1 MSKTIES
8 DDAIP
13 RSDGTALSFIGQN
26 AENDFPVLKAFQQYI
41 DAEQAKARKRM
52 LGLSIFFIMLLVAVV
67 VTFTIVMMSVINRN
81 QALSDRLLEIALRER
96 PAQAAPV
103 VVQQPAPQPIVQPAP
118 AQSRESELKPFL
130 DKMETLVSAIV
141 AKQQQQSI
149 APAPVVVTTGTP
161 MPTIQPST
169 ESVEAARMREEL
181 KKQKEELEAERA
193 RLKDAQEKLKQA
205 EIEKHRRR
213 LYPEYYAQ
221 EDARKMPPASAPST
235 APVMPQPQVVAPPA
249 AAPAPVA
256 TPTPAPVVPVQP
268 EPKARPAAPAP
279 APARVRTSLE
289 NLKPINYF
297 ELSDDTPP
305 AKPATKPVQKPAAPK
320 TTPAVK
326 PIAPAAKPTVTAPA
340 AKPATPAAKPVAN
353 PVEKP
358 APKPAAK
365 PAAPKPPPPSQPKV
379 KNPEAPK
386 TETIDVGTPS
396 GNATPWLIEQQDL

>member
-13 RSDGTALSFIGQN
+13 HSDGTVLSLIGQN

-67 VTFTIVMMSVINRN
+67 VTFTIVIMSVINRN

-103 VVQQPAPQPIVQPAP
+103 VVQQPAPQPIVQHAP
-118 AQSRESELKPFL
+118 VQSRDSELKPFL
-130 DKMETLVSAIV
+130 DKMETLISAIV
-141 AKQQQQSI
+141 AKQQQQL

-161 MPTIQPST
+161 MQTIQPSA
-169 ESVEAARMREEL
+169 ESSEAARMREEL

-193 RLKDAQEKLKQA
+193 RLKEAQEKLKQA

-221 EDARKMPPASAPST
+221 EDARKMVPASVPT
-235 APVMPQPQVVAPPA
+235 PAPVTPPPQVVAPA
-249 AAPAPVA
+249 VDAPAPVA
-256 TPTPAPVVPVQP
+256 APAPAPVVPVQP
-268 EPKARPAAPAP
+268 APKARPAAAPAP
-279 APARVRTSLE
+279 APARAPTSLA

-297 ELSDDTPP
+297 EQSDDTPP
-305 AKPATKPVQKPAAPK
+305 AKPAAKPAEKPAQKPV
-320 TTPAVK
+320 
-326 PIAPAAKPTVTAPA
+326 APAAKQPAQTTKPAPKA
-340 AKPATPAAKPVAN
+340 PMAKPATPAAKPVAK

-365 PAAPKPPPPSQPKV
+365 PTSPTPPPPSQPKA
-379 KNPEAPK
+379 KSPEVPK

>member
-13 RSDGTALSFIGQN
+13 HSDGTVLSLIGQN

-118 AQSRESELKPFL
+118 VQSRESELKPFL

-161 MPTIQPST
+161 IPTIQPST

-193 RLKDAQEKLKQA
+193 RLKEAQEKLKQA

-221 EDARKMPPASAPST
+221 EDARKT
-235 APVMPQPQVVAPPA
+235 APAPAPTPAPVIPQPQVAP
-249 AAPAPVA
+249 PVA

-268 EPKARPAAPAP
+268 EPKARPAAPAA
-279 APARVRTSLE
+279 APARVRSSLE

-297 ELSDDTPP
+297 ELSNDTPP
-305 AKPATKPVQKPAAPK
+305 AKPATKPAQKTDPKPTPAA
-320 TTPAVK
+320 K
-326 PIAPAAKPTVTAPA
+326 PSAPAAKPAATAPA
-340 AKPATPAAKPVAN
+340 AKPATPAAKPVAK
-353 PVEKP
+353 PAEKP

-365 PAAPKPPPPSQPKV
+365 PAAPKPPPPSQPPV

>member
-13 RSDGTALSFIGQN
+13 RSDGTVLSFIGQN

-81 QALSDRLLEIALRER
+81 QTLSDRLLEIALRER

-118 AQSRESELKPFL
+118 VHSRESELKPFL

-161 MPTIQPST
+161 MQTLQPST

-193 RLKDAQEKLKQA
+193 RLKEAQEKLKQA

-221 EDARKMPPASAPST
+221 EEARKM
-235 APVMPQPQVVAPPA
+235 APVPAPAPAPVTPPPQVVAPPVA
-249 AAPAPVA
+249 AVAAPAPAPVA
-256 TPTPAPVVPVQP
+256 PAQS

-305 AKPATKPVQKPAAPK
+305 AKPATKPAQKPDPK
-320 TTPAVK
+320 PTPAAK
-326 PIAPAAKPTVTAPA
+326 TSAPAAKPAATAPA
-340 AKPATPAAKPVAN
+340 AKPATPAAKPVAK
-353 PVEKP
+353 PAEKP

-365 PAAPKPPPPSQPKV
+365 PAAPKPPPPSQPPV
-379 KNPEAPK
+379 KKTEAPK

>member
-13 RSDGTALSFIGQN
+13 RSDGTVLSFIGQN

-103 VVQQPAPQPIVQPAP
+103 VVQQPAPQPIVQPAV
-118 AQSRESELKPFL
+118 QSRESELKPFL
-130 DKMETLVSAIV
+130 A
-141 AKQQQQSI
+141 
-149 APAPVVVTTGTP
+149 TGTP
-161 MPTIQPST
+161 IPTLQPST
-169 ESVEAARMREEL
+169 ESVEAARMREEI

-193 RLKDAQEKLKQA
+193 RLKEAQEKLKQA

-221 EDARKMPPASAPST
+221 EDARKMPPASVPTT
-235 APVMPQPQVVAPPA
+235 APVMPQPQVVTPPA

-289 NLKPINYF
+289 DLKPINYF

-305 AKPATKPVQKPAAPK
+305 AKAVTKPTQKPAPK
-320 TTPAVK
+320 TV
-326 PIAPAAKPTVTAPA
+326 PAAKPSATAAKPAATAPA
-340 AKPATPAAKPVAN
+340 AKPATPTENPVAKPVTPAPK
-353 PVEKP
+353 PVAKPAEKP

-365 PAAPKPPPPSQPKV
+365 PAAPKPPPPSQPPV

>member
-118 AQSRESELKPFL
+118 VQSRESELKPFL

-161 MPTIQPST
+161 IPTIQPST

-193 RLKDAQEKLKQA
+193 RLKEAQEKLKQA

-221 EDARKMPPASAPST
+221 EDARKT
-235 APVMPQPQVVAPPA
+235 APAPAPTPAPVIPQPQVAP
-249 AAPAPVA
+249 PVA

-268 EPKARPAAPAP
+268 EPKARPAAPA
-279 APARVRTSLE
+279 ATPARVRSSLE

-305 AKPATKPVQKPAAPK
+305 AKPATKPAQKPDPK
-320 TTPAVK
+320 PTPAAK
-326 PIAPAAKPTVTAPA
+326 TSAPAAKPAATAPA
-340 AKPATPAAKPVAN
+340 AKPATPAAKPVAK
-353 PVEKP
+353 PAEKP

-365 PAAPKPPPPSQPKV
+365 PAAPKPPPPSQPPV